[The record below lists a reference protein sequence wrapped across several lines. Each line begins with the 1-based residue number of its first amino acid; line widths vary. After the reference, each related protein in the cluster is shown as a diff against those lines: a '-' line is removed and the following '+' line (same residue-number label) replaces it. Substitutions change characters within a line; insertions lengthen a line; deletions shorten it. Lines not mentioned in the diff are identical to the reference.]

1 MLVARQQGGRRRR
14 TLNRRVVFTKL
25 LDNTAELLHSG
36 ISAAGKQRKP
46 RGDLHWVAAER
57 ALCDGWLLSAGP
69 ADLVVDLIGSSAQ
82 QQPAGHLT
90 NK

>member
-1 MLVARQQGGRRRR
+1 M
-14 TLNRRVVFTKL
+14 VFTKL
-25 LDNTAELLHSG
+25 LDNKAELLHSG

-57 ALCDGWLLSAGP
+57 ALCDGWLLSGP